1 VGFQGNWVSSGQ
13 IILSIEAYGERRG
26 VACPLVVQRRA
37 EMGNFAGFRAYIQ
50 DNMEQLGQDLRFAFR
65 RLRKST
71 GFTAVVVLTLALG
84 IGGNT
89 AIFTLI
95 HAVMLKSLP
104 VADPQQLVR
113 LGDRD
118 ACCVISGYQTR
129 FAIFSSSLY
138 EYLRDHTPEFAD
150 LAAAQADRV
159 PLSVRRPGASEFP
172 DSLVG
177 EFVSGNYSRCS
188 ESELR
193 RPRVIGGRRPAWR
206 TSRCSD

>member
-1 VGFQGNWVSSGQ
+1 
-13 IILSIEAYGERRG
+13 
-26 VACPLVVQRRA
+26 
-37 EMGNFAGFRAYIQ
+37 
-50 DNMEQLGQDLRFAFR
+50 MEQLVQAVRFALR
-65 RLRKST
+65 RLRKSP
-71 GFTAVVVLTLALG
+71 GFPTVAVLTLALG

-104 VADPQQLVR
+104 VADPQKLYR

-138 EYLRDHTPEFAD
+138 QYLRDHTSEFTEM
-150 LAAAQADRV
+150 AAAQADRV
-159 PLSVRRPGASEFP
+159 PVSVHRSGASSLP

-177 EFVSGNYSRCS
+177 EFVSGNYFSLFGIQGFAVRLFTATDGS
-188 ESELR
+188 PGTPPLV
-193 RPRVIGGRRPAWR
+193 VITYHVWGQR
-206 TSRCSD
+206 